1 MSNPLNESVMYYI
14 RKYSNGW
21 AIHNDENGSS
31 RLLTADEMEAV
42 KREFPDLNDEKVRTV
57 YADEVK
63 SIREKP

>member
-1 MSNPLNESVMYYI
+1 MYYI

-42 KREFPDLNDEKVRTV
+42 KREFPDLEDEKVRSL

-63 SIREKP
+63 SVREKP

>member
-1 MSNPLNESVMYYI
+1 MYYI

-42 KREFPDLNDEKVRTV
+42 KREFPDLKDEKVRTV

-63 SIREKP
+63 SVKEKP

>member
-1 MSNPLNESVMYYI
+1 MYYI

-63 SIREKP
+63 SVREKP